1 MGTVS
6 KTASRRTKKPFKP
19 LQEKKTTGEVAS
31 KAVLQA
37 ENKDSKN
44 SSYRGEDYS
53 TGTGLTDV
61 GVLDLPGSEDCCGDI
76 SCSEDPLSC
85 LQCISLPF
93 RLCLICLG

>member
-1 MGTVS
+1 MGQSVKQLPEEQRNLLNRYYR
-6 KTASRRTKKPFKP
+6 KTM
-19 LQEKKTTGEVAS
+19 GEVAS